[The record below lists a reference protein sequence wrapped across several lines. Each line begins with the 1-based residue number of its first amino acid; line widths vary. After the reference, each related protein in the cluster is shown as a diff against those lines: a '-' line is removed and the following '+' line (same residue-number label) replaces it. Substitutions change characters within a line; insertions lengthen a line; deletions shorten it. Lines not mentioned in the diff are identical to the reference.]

1 MSSPTNERPPYAGEP
16 GPDEQR
22 PDEQRPGERCL
33 DEPCPDEQGG
43 RRPPST
49 LLLREVPAHAGAP
62 GAEILGPA
70 LPLAL
75 REVPPARCR
84 VYVLADLAGPA
95 AAAPLAAA
103 LLETAEPPCARTG
116 GSDTTGDT
124 VGDAVGDAVGDTA
137 GDGRWALLRALAV
150 APPDR
155 DGTLGGGLVRRLL
168 DDLLMELRADGIRA
182 VVFRTGPGTG
192 THDGTGDGTGAD
204 DSTGYGTGADA
215 GGGPE
220 SGLGGTAMRALLVDA
235 GFAERIERT
244 GHPFTGEDHRTS
256 EYDEPEIRLG
266 AVWLVREL

>member
-22 PDEQRPGERCL
+22 RGERCL
-33 DEPCPDEQGG
+33 DEPCLDGPCPGEQGG

-75 REVPPARCR
+75 REVPSARCR

-103 LLETAEPPCARTG
+103 LLETAEPSCARISG
-116 GSDTTGDT
+116 RDTT
-124 VGDAVGDAVGDTA
+124 GDAVGDTA

-155 DGTLGGGLVRRLL
+155 DGALGGGLVRRLL

-182 VVFRTGPGTG
+182 VVFRTRTGDGTR
-192 THDGTGDGTGAD
+192 DGTGDG
-204 DSTGYGTGADA
+204 
-215 GGGPE
+215 PE
-220 SGLGGTAMRALLVDA
+220 SGFGDAAMRALLEDA

>member
-22 PDEQRPGERCL
+22 PGERCL
-33 DEPCPDEQGG
+33 DEPYPGEQGG

-75 REVPPARCR
+75 REVPSARCR

-103 LLETAEPPCARTG
+103 LLETAEPSCARISG
-116 GSDTTGDT
+116 RDTTGDT
-124 VGDAVGDAVGDTA
+124 VGDAAGEAVGDTA

-155 DGTLGGGLVRRLL
+155 DGALGGGLVRRLL

-182 VVFRTGPGTG
+182 VVFRTAPGAG
-192 THDGTGDGTGAD
+192 TRDGTGAD
-204 DSTGYGTGADA
+204 TGD
-215 GGGPE
+215 GPE
-220 SGLGGTAMRALLVDA
+220 SGLGGTAMRALLEDA
-235 GFAERIERT
+235 GFAERTERT
-244 GHPFTGEDHRTS
+244 GHPFTGEDHRTY

-266 AVWLVREL
+266 AVWLAREL